1 MLYLSGIVLA
11 FFLSFLLITKRSKTP
26 ADYVLVAWLSTTGF
40 HLITFYLFYT
50 NQDSFYPTIVALGF
64 PLPLAQ
70 GPFLYLYTCLQ
81 TAAVPFRKKQ
91 WLHFLPLLLSYML
104 FIPFFLLPF
113 QQKIEV
119 FRLQGQGFE
128 TQISVNSYAIYV
140 SGIVYTTLSLIR
152 LLRYRKN
159 LVDQFSNTD
168 KINFNWLLYLI
179 IWVVAIW
186 IIILFVQEDKLI
198 FGAAALFV
206 LWLGYFGIRQVQLFH
221 QNTPQPPLAPSVVTT
236 NPETDLGEI
245 EANAPNNLLPLPEPN
260 NVKYQKSTLSE
271 QDASLIHERLKVLLA
286 EQKPFT
292 NPDLTLNDLAKSL
305 EVHPNHL
312 SQVINSKENKSFY
325 DLVNE
330 KRIEE
335 FIRLIAQPAQ
345 QQYTFMSV
353 AYDCGFN
360 SKASFNRNFKKYT
373 GLTPTDYLKTAG
385 KQVA

>member
-11 FFLSFLLITKRSKTP
+11 FFLAFLLITKKGKTP

-50 NQDSFYPTIVALGF
+50 NQDSLYPTVVTLGF

-113 QQKIEV
+113 RERIEV

-128 TQISVNSYAIYV
+128 TQMSINSFAIYV

-159 LVDQFSNTD
+159 LVDEFSNTD

-179 IWVVAIW
+179 IWIAAIW

-206 LWLGYFGIRQVQLFH
+206 LWLGYFGIRQAQIFH
-221 QNTPQPPLAPSVVTT
+221 QNMPQPQLAPSVVTT
-236 NPETDLGEI
+236 NPETDLAGKGS
-245 EANAPNNLLPLPEPN
+245 ATNNLLPPPEPN

-271 QDASLIHERLKVLLA
+271 QDAS
-286 EQKPFT
+286 
-292 NPDLTLNDLAKSL
+292 
-305 EVHPNHL
+305 
-312 SQVINSKENKSFY
+312 
-325 DLVNE
+325 
-330 KRIEE
+330 
-335 FIRLIAQPAQ
+335 
-345 QQYTFMSV
+345 
-353 AYDCGFN
+353 
-360 SKASFNRNFKKYT
+360 
-373 GLTPTDYLKTAG
+373 
-385 KQVA
+385 

>member
-1 MLYLSGIVLA
+1 
-11 FFLSFLLITKRSKTP
+11 
-26 ADYVLVAWLSTTGF
+26 LV
-40 HLITFYLFYT
+40 
-50 NQDSFYPTIVALGF
+50 F

-91 WLHFLPLLLSYML
+91 LLHFLPLLLSYML

-128 TQISVNSYAIYV
+128 TQISTNSYAIYV

-221 QNTPQPPLAPSVVTT
+221 HNTPQPPLSPSVVTT
-236 NPETDLGEI
+236 NPETDLGET
-245 EANAPNNLLPLPEPN
+245 EASAPNNLLPVPEPN

-305 EVHPNHL
+305 QVHPNHL
-312 SQVINSKENKSFY
+312 SQVINSKENKNFY